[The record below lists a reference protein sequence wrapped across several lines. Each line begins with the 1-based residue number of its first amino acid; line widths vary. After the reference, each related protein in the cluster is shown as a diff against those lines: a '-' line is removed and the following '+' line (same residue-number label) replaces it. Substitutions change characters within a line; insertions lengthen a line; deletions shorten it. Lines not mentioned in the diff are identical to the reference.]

1 MGNRHANM
9 AVGQFK
15 RSFDSDSLNN
25 LGRACGFCRRERQVT
40 PFRLALALVS
50 CFAAGQA
57 RYIADV
63 VRAFNALAG
72 TRVRYKPFHN
82 QLSKRQ
88 FPTFMRL
95 LVSRLLEQLAH
106 EVLHFDAHSPFARF
120 ERIHIQDGTS
130 FAVKSQLRS
139 VYPGRFT
146 KVSPAAVELHV
157 DFDLFSEMANTITL
171 TPDSASERHCLP
183 EPETLNGALLLAD
196 RGYFCTWR
204 LRAIGQAG
212 GYFIV
217 RGASN
222 LNPRIITARRLDG
235 TELESLSGVHLK
247 QARKALSRHGQ
258 LDFDVEFAQK
268 GTKWRCRV
276 VARAD
281 TNDGKPCYLVSN
293 LAREEF
299 SAAQVSDA
307 YRLRWQIEL
316 LFKEWKSY
324 ANLRA
329 FDTANAHIAEGLI
342 WAALCTA
349 IVKRFCAHAA
359 ERVHGLALSTQTT
372 AKCIHMH

>member
-1 MGNRHANM
+1 M
-9 AVGQFK
+9 
-15 RSFDSDSLNN
+15 
-25 LGRACGFCRRERQVT
+25 
-40 PFRLALALVS
+40 
-50 CFAAGQA
+50 
-57 RYIADV
+57 
-63 VRAFNALAG
+63 
-72 TRVRYKPFHN
+72 
-82 QLSKRQ
+82 
-88 FPTFMRL
+88 
-95 LVSRLLEQLAH
+95 
-106 EVLHFDAHSPFARF
+106 
-120 ERIHIQDGTS
+120 
-130 FAVKSQLRS
+130 
-139 VYPGRFT
+139 
-146 KVSPAAVELHV
+146 SPAAVELHV

-372 AKCIHMH
+372 AKCIHHALSDVLCAMMENPKRVPGAFRRLLDYLRDNAARAKPKRDRRTGRNKLGLQHVYATP